1 MTDMEPFEAIKLNRD
16 GHAAGPGSTGPGE
29 TLPWGRARKA
39 LESAMGPRGA
49 MFLGTTRPDGR
60 PHSAG
65 IGAMWHD
72 GDLYFT
78 SGPAARK
85 TRNLEANPAATLS
98 IGATDMHLVLEGTAV
113 KVTDKAALEAVAAA
127 YREHGWPAEVEG
139 NAFTAPFGAPSAGP
153 PPWHLYRFTFHTAFG
168 VGTAEPYGAS
178 RWRFK
183 R

>member
-1 MTDMEPFEAIKLNRD
+1 MTDLEPFETTDLNRD
-16 GHAAGPGSTGPGE
+16 GHAVAPDSTEPGQA
-29 TLPWGRARKA
+29 LPWARARKA
-39 LESAMGPRGA
+39 LEDAIGPSGA

-65 IGAMWHD
+65 IGALWHA

-85 TRNLEANPAATLS
+85 TRNLWANPAATIS
-98 IGATDMHLVLEGTAV
+98 IGGSDLHLVLEGTAV
-113 KVTDKAALEAVAAA
+113 QITDEATLQALAAA

-139 NAFTAPFGAPSAGP
+139 DAFTAPFGAPSAGP
-153 PPWHLYRFTFHTAFG
+153 APWHLYRFTFHTAFG
-168 VGTAEPYGAS
+168 VGTAEPHGAS